1 MALGI
6 HLEWTP
12 NPNTLKYVLNCP
24 VLPSGSLS
32 FSSGEQAQSLSPLA
46 DKLLGLPGVAS
57 VTLGMGF
64 ISITKA
70 AEGEWV
76 RMNDEVVEALE
87 KHFGAGEAVLTEEG
101 LEHLSMQAKK
111 DWSGIESRIEE
122 VLEAEIRPALARD
135 GGDISLERFDGGIAY
150 VHMRGAC
157 AGCPSAQVTLK
168 MGIEVRLKEAIP
180 EVQEVVAL

>member
-12 NPNTLKYVLNCP
+12 NPHTLKYVLNCP

-32 FSSGEQAQSLSPLA
+32 FSSAQEAKPLSPLA
-46 DKLLGLPGVAS
+46 EGLLALPGVAA

-64 ISITKA
+64 VSVTKS

-76 RMNDEVVEALE
+76 KMNDAVIEALE
-87 KHFGAGEAVLTEEG
+87 KHLGAGEAVLTEEG
-101 LEHLSMQAKK
+101 KQHLKAQAQK
-111 DWSGIESRIEE
+111 DWSDVEARIEE

-135 GGDISLERFDGGIAY
+135 GGGVALERFEGGTAY

-168 MGIEVRLKEAIP
+168 MGIEVRLKEAVP